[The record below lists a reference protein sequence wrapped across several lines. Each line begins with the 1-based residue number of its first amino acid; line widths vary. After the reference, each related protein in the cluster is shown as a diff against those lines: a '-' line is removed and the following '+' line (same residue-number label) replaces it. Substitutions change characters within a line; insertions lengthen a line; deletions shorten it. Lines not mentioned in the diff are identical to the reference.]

1 MAVESIE
8 EGNNNF
14 YSCDKL
20 DDNEYIYLFSVCG
33 PLPSIK

>member
-1 MAVESIE
+1 MAMGSIE
-8 EGNNNF
+8 EGNSNLN
-14 YSCDKL
+14 SCDRL